1 MDFNYSDMQRM
12 LLDSAGKLI
21 ADNYSLEDI
30 RRQRGFADGLNKEN
44 WARFAELGWLALPLP
59 EDAGG
64 LGGSFEDVV
73 VLSTMLGRGLSVEP
87 YVSSVVVGAH
97 IVAAMADVDRRTAL
111 LEQIAAGEVRIALAH
126 GEPGERYGD
135 GRARASVATAAPE
148 GFCLNG
154 RKILA
159 LDAPSATH
167 LIVSA
172 TTDGGKLGL
181 FLVAQD
187 SAGLSAEN
195 YALVDGSAAADLFLD
210 GVTIGA
216 DALLAEGEA
225 AEGLLAEAQ
234 DRAAIALMAQAVGAM
249 EACNEVT
256 AAYIKERKQFG
267 QPIGKF
273 QALQHIMADM
283 FVSAH
288 QARSMIYFALAHL
301 NAPAQERS
309 AAVSAAKVLVGEAT
323 QLVSRSGIQL
333 HGGYGVTDEYIVS
346 HFYRRLLSLEKMA
359 GDIDHHSRRMAV
371 QMFDGPAP
379 YSARPL

>member
-21 ADNYSLEDI
+21 ADHYSLEDV
-30 RRQRGFADGLNKEN
+30 RRQREYADGLNKEN

-73 VLSTMLGRGLSVEP
+73 VLSAMLGRGLSVEP

-97 IVAAMADVDRRTAL
+97 ILAALPDLDMRTAL

-135 GRARASVATAAPE
+135 RGARASVATADGK
-148 GFCLNG
+148 GFSLKG
-154 RKILA
+154 RKILS

-172 TTDGGKLGL
+172 STDNGNLGL
-181 FLVAQD
+181 FLVRNGAP
-187 SAGLSAEN
+187 GLNSEN
-195 YALVDGSAAADLFLD
+195 YALVDGAAAADLFLN
-210 GVTIGA
+210 GVSVEGN
-216 DALLAEGEA
+216 ALLAEGA
-225 AEGLLAEAQ
+225 SAERLLAEVQ

-249 EACNEVT
+249 EACNEVS

-288 QARSMIYFALAHL
+288 QARSIIYFALAQL
-301 NAPAQERS
+301 VAPAQERS
-309 AAVSAAKVLVGEAT
+309 AAVSAAKVLVGEAA

-346 HFYRRLLSLEKMA
+346 HYYRRLLSLEKMS

-371 QMFDGPAP
+371 RMFDGA
-379 YSARPL
+379 SRE